1 MRGGLRAAGEFVAAL
16 TVVVALLFA
25 TLSVWEPVRVAG
37 LSMSPALRPGDLVI
51 VRKNARPLE
60 GSIVLVRAAGHGAV
74 LHRVVG
80 IGLDGSVTTK
90 GDANPIDDSEKVRRT
105 DIAGVVVRVL
115 PAGTLLVR
123 WRGAEEVGY
132 HDDSIEQH
140 EAMTET
146 TPSVVQSEQ
155 GWVRRQAERIQRTTE
170 RRFPPSAVT

>member
-1 MRGGLRAAGEFVAAL
+1 MRSRLRAVGEFFVAL
-16 TVVVALLFA
+16 MVVAVLLFA

-51 VRKNARPLE
+51 VRKKARPLE
-60 GSIVLVRAAGHGAV
+60 GSIVLVRAPGHGAV

-80 IGLDGSVTTK
+80 MGLDGSVTTK
-90 GDANPIDDSEKVRRT
+90 GDANQIDDSEKVRRT
-105 DIAGVVVRVL
+105 DIAGVVVRVV

-132 HDDSIEQH
+132 HDDSTEQH

-146 TPSVVQSEQ
+146 TPSVVQSGQ
-155 GWVRRQAERIQRTTE
+155 GWVQR
-170 RRFPPSAVT
+170 